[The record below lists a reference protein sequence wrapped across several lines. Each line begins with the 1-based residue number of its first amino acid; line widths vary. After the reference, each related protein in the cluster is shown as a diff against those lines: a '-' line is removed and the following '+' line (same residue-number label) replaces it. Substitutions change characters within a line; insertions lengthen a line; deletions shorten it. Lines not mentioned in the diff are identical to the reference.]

1 MIRGWAT
8 LRQITTLLYAGDNM
22 HFDMTDPDGLK
33 RFARKVEDRVTHFAR
48 IAMVE
53 AFRRITIKTPVDT
66 GNARWN
72 WWCSIGT
79 IDYNYDLHNSLVID
93 YGRANQAFIR
103 VKAGDTLYLANST
116 PYIKRL
122 NEGWSKQAPARF
134 VEMTV
139 EGVEND
145 VKKYAEQAIR
155 ENP

>member
-8 LRQITTLLYAGDNM
+8 LRLITTLLYAGDNM

-48 IAMVE
+48 TAMVE
-53 AFRRITIKTPVDT
+53 AFRRLSQQTPVDT

-79 IDYNYDLHNSLVID
+79 IDYNYEYHPYLTID
-93 YGRANQAFIR
+93 WGRANRVFIQI
-103 VKAGDTLYLANST
+103 KAGDTLYLANST

-122 NEGWSKQAPARF
+122 NEGWSKQKPARF

>member
-1 MIRGWAT
+1 M
-8 LRQITTLLYAGDNM
+8 
-22 HFDMTDPDGLK
+22 
-33 RFARKVEDRVTHFAR
+33 
-48 IAMVE
+48 
-53 AFRRITIKTPVDT
+53 
-66 GNARWN
+66 
-72 WWCSIGT
+72 
-79 IDYNYDLHNSLVID
+79 ID

-145 VKKYAEQAIR
+145 VNKYAEQAIR